1 MTDFD
6 VVDALPSLSEN
17 DLREIKIRT
26 AASKALVDNGFDAI
40 DANNRINVVVDGTH
54 HSVGADELL
63 ILLATTLW
71 RVAKEKAAEEKEREN
86 QQQPQ
91 QQEEEEEQGLSKEQL

>member
-26 AASKALVDNGFDAI
+26 AASKALVENGFDAI

-71 RVAKEKAAEEKEREN
+71 RIAAQRHEVKALRLAADGTLPTTKEK
-86 QQQPQ
+86 P
-91 QQEEEEEQGLSKEQL
+91 